1 MIYYNIIFYNI
12 YVIGGCNTT
21 RNSHE
26 GNNNNNNN
34 KGWQVNDI

>member
-1 MIYYNIIFYNI
+1 MIYYNILFKNI

-21 RNSHE
+21 RNSQE
-26 GNNNNNNN
+26 GNNNDNNN